1 MFLNRFVFRAKFGKA
16 GEVVEAIKAFEP
28 IGKKYGF
35 SEAKVYTDLTGRFDT
50 VVWES
55 EFEDLTQM
63 EERMQRGFQ
72 DPEFAGWFQRLQP
85 LIEHGYREMYRVEQ
99 S

>member
-1 MFLNRFVFRAKFGKA
+1 MERTTFRAKYGKA
-16 GEVVEAIKAFEP
+16 NEVVEVIKSFEP

-35 SEAKVYTDLTGRFDT
+35 ALGKIYTDLSGRFDT

-55 EFEDLTQM
+55 EFEDLNQM
-63 EERMQRGFQ
+63 EEGMQRAFK
-72 DPEFAGWFQRLQP
+72 DPEFSSWFQRLQP
-85 LIEHGYREMYRVEQ
+85 LIEYGSRDIYRVEY